1 MSILDDEDILIN
13 DLKQDIK
20 VREANES
27 FWNFMLRGVGA
38 RGVEVGHEFVTDL
51 RKIILQAED
60 PLLESLKRH
69 AGRPIEVLNCKTLCK
84 YDAIG
89 WLEIVSKLPKSP
101 TPILIIENIIE
112 IPKEDDVHD
121 NQTYVENLLVHSW
134 KNEINY
140 FTDNRPNQNLK
151 QFTLKPH
158 DYLVFLTWTPDSADK
173 INDVWNKSDNLAW
186 IGNLQNYKDKFIS
199 I

>member
-60 PLLESLKRH
+60 PFLESLKRH
-69 AGRPIEVLNCKTLCK
+69 AGRPIEVLDCKTLCK

-89 WLEIVSKLPKSP
+89 WLETVSKLPKSP
-101 TPILIIENIIE
+101 TPILIIENITE
-112 IPKEDDVHD
+112 IPDSEK
-121 NQTYVENLLVHSW
+121 YVENLLVHSW
-134 KNEINY
+134 KNERND
-140 FTDNRPNQNLK
+140 FTDNRPGQNVK

-158 DYLVFLTWTPDSADK
+158 DYLV
-173 INDVWNKSDNLAW
+173 
-186 IGNLQNYKDKFIS
+186 
-199 I
+199 